1 MKFFSPLWGLAAA
14 ATLLLESS
22 PVFAAS
28 VHPSQISKKE
38 FEVVPGRYIVE
49 FSGGSVE
56 DSSKKLTELL
66 NGKFQDTK
74 VSVVRSWNHSLMRG
88 VSLQIDNVKN
98 AKSKSND
105 DDEDL
110 VVESMS
116 TSSDKTLDSV
126 MKALQD
132 EALVANVYPVRI
144 IPRPQLTATP
154 VSSGAS
160 GIDLGLL
167 EPHDMT
173 QVDRVHKELKN
184 KGKGIKVGV
193 IDSGK
198 CRDCCCTSSKLIQC
212 M

>member
-14 ATLLLESS
+14 ATLLLESN
-22 PVFAAS
+22 PVFAAN

-49 FSGGSVE
+49 FSGGNV
-56 DSSKKLTELL
+56 DASSKKLTQLL
-66 NGKFQDTK
+66 NGKFDDTE
-74 VSVVRSWNHSLMRG
+74 VSIVRSWNHSFMRG
-88 VSLQIDNVKN
+88 ISLQIDTVKKS
-98 AKSKSND
+98 KSKSND
-105 DDEDL
+105 DDEDQ

-116 TSSDKTLDSV
+116 TSNENVLDSV

-132 EALVANVYPVRI
+132 EALVTNVYPVRI

-154 VSSGAS
+154 LSSGAK
-160 GIDLGLL
+160 GIDTGLL
-167 EPHDMT
+167 EPHGMT

-198 CRDCCCTSSKLIQC
+198 YRDCCCTSSNN
-212 M
+212 

>member
-14 ATLLLESS
+14 ATLLLESN
-22 PVFAAS
+22 PVFAAN

-49 FSGGSVE
+49 FSGGNV
-56 DSSKKLTELL
+56 DASSKKLTELL
-66 NGKFQDTK
+66 NGKFDDTK
-74 VSVVRSWNHSLMRG
+74 VSIVRSWNHSFMRG
-88 VSLQIDNVKN
+88 VSLQIDTVKN
-98 AKSKSND
+98 SKTKSKSND

-116 TSSDKTLDSV
+116 TSNDNVLDSV

-154 VSSGAS
+154 LSSGAK
-160 GIDLGLL
+160 GIDPGLL
-167 EPHDMT
+167 EPHSMT

-198 CRDCCCTSSKLIQC
+198 YRDGRCCTSSNN
-212 M
+212 

>member
-1 MKFFSPLWGLAAA
+1 MKFISPLWGLAAA
-14 ATLLLESS
+14 ATLLLETS
-22 PVFAAS
+22 PVFAAN

-49 FSGGSVE
+49 FSGGNVE
-56 DSSKKLTELL
+56 DSSKKLTDLL
-66 NGKFQDTK
+66 NGKFDDTK
-74 VSVVRSWNHSLMRG
+74 VSVVRSWNHSFMHG
-88 VSLQIDNVKN
+88 VSLQIDSIKKAK
-98 AKSKSND
+98 AKSKGED
-105 DDEDL
+105 DDEDQ

-116 TSSDKTLDSV
+116 TSNDNVLDSV

-154 VSSGAS
+154 LTNGAS

-167 EPHDMT
+167 DPHDMT

-198 CRDCCCTSSKLIQC
+198 SRACCTSNI
-212 M
+212 